1 MEFNMR
7 TKEDFHKLID
17 KIEDEEVLKGY
28 FNLIQRLNSNQT
40 GELWNTLSA
49 EEKEELLLSYEESS
63 DPNNLV
69 SHDDVK
75 KQHTKWLGK

>member
-1 MEFNMR
+1 MR

>member
-1 MEFNMR
+1 MR

-17 KIEDEEVLKGY
+17 KIEDEAVLKGY
-28 FNLIQRLNSNQT
+28 FNLIQRLNNNQT
-40 GELWNTLSA
+40 GELWNTLST
-49 EEKEELLLSYEESS
+49 EEKDELLLSYEESS
-63 DPNNLV
+63 NPNNLI